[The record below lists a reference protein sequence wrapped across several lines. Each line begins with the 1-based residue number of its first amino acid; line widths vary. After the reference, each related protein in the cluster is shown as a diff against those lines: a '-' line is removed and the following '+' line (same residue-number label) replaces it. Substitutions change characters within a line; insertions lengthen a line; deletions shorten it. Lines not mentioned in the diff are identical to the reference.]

1 MTSELP
7 LPNKPTNIHL
17 TERRIEAWNNNGEFG
32 STLLEGPLKD
42 FYGRIMGDKK
52 PSSRQKSALFTTDFE
67 GNRYRCILADSTHGW
82 GVTMRLLPSEALHL
96 RDDLHL
102 DPQMI
107 FSLLKGSGLTLFA
120 GKMGSG
126 KSTTLFSALER
137 MDKRD
142 RGPIGTVEDPIEGL
156 LSGPGVIQREV
167 GTHVDSFANAIRDF
181 MRQNRHTIGVSE
193 IRDPETANAA
203 VQAALTGHSVV
214 ATIHSDSGP
223 DTINRLYA
231 LVDEK
236 LSRILPSALRG
247 IHWQDVVRFGDP
259 TRSPVS
265 VYESLEVTHSVR
277 QIIEAGPERFPQ
289 LIGEMDRQG
298 RKNMAQMA
306 AMLVGQ
312 RQLTAQEAEPYMA
325 RRGRFNEQGM
335 H

>member
-7 LPNKPTNIHL
+7 LPIKPTNIHL

-32 STLLEGPLKD
+32 STLIEGSLKD
-42 FYGRIMGDKK
+42 FYDRTMADKK
-52 PSSRQKSALFTTDFE
+52 PSSRQKSALFTTEFE
-67 GNRYRCILADSTHGW
+67 GNRYRCILADSIQGF
-82 GVTMRLLPSEALHL
+82 GLTMRLLPSEALHL
-96 RDDLHL
+96 RDDLRL

-181 MRQNRHTIGVSE
+181 MRQNRHTIAVSE

-247 IHWQDVVRFGDP
+247 IHWQDVVRFGDS
-259 TRSPVS
+259 TRPPVS
-265 VYESLEVTHSVR
+265 IYESLEVTHSVR

-289 LIGEMDRQG
+289 LIGEMDKQG
-298 RKNMAQMA
+298 RKTMAQLA
-306 AMLVGQ
+306 AMLVSQ
-312 RQLTAQEAEPYMA
+312 RQLTHQEAEPFMA
-325 RRGRFNEQGM
+325 RRGRFAESAM
-335 H
+335 R

>member
-1 MTSELP
+1 MTSEQKLP
-7 LPNKPTNIHL
+7 DKPTNIHL
-17 TERRIEAWNNNGEFG
+17 TDKRIEAWNNNGEFG
-32 STLLEGPLKD
+32 STNISGSLKD
-42 FYGRIMGDKK
+42 FYDKTMADKK
-52 PSSRQKSALFTTDFE
+52 PSSRQKSSLFTTEFE
-67 GNRYRCILADSTHGW
+67 GNRYRCILADSVQGF
-82 GVTMRLLPSEALHL
+82 GLTMRLLPSESLHL

-102 DPQMI
+102 DATMI
-107 FSLLKGSGLTLFA
+107 LSLLKGSGLTLFA

-126 KSTTLFSALER
+126 KSTTLYSALER

-181 MRQNRHTIGVSE
+181 MRQNRHTIAVSE

-247 IHWQDVVRFGDP
+247 IHWQDVVRFGDAN
-259 TRSPVS
+259 RAPVS
-265 VYESLEVTHSVR
+265 VYESFEVTHSVR

-289 LIGEMDRQG
+289 IIGEMDKQG
-298 RKNMAQMA
+298 RKTMSQLAS
-306 AMLVGQ
+306 MLISQ
-312 RQLTAQEAEPYMA
+312 RKLTSQEAEPYMA
-325 RRGRFNEQGM
+325 RRGRFSDNSIR
-335 H
+335 